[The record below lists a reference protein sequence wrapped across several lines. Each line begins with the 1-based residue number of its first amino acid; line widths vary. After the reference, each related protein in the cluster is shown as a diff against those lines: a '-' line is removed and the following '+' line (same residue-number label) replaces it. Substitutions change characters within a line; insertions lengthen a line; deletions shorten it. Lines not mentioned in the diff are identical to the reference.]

1 MTESTLTST
10 PTATAASTHLRFV
23 TNSVLQWHD
32 VLLDTLLADS
42 QEPPS
47 LRNQNGPTRASRAAA
62 IVHAAIFNAVVGIR
76 GGYQPYAIR
85 IPTVPASPVLRQAVA
100 GAAYGT
106 LVRLYPRQAPAL
118 RAVAERYFSVSSP
131 SPSASYGLL
140 IAQRQIANRSNDG
153 SGGMGVYAEPALPG
167 VWRPDPLDPAQQA
180 LDPHW
185 GSVRPFA
192 LEAADLNAI
201 VDALPRPPGY
211 RGPGRP
217 YNLENSAYRAA
228 LAEVRA
234 VGSVQASPENDTRT
248 LNAIFWS
255 YDEGRG
261 TPIRLYNQAARA
273 VALRGPRMGLLGW
286 ARLFF
291 LANLAMADAGIATWS
306 AKYRYDLWRPVHGV
320 RLDPVDP
327 DRRWTPLGKQLPY
340 AQVQHCSP
348 PFPAY
353 VSGHAAFGEALF
365 HTLRRFYAT
374 DTFTFV
380 LASDE
385 LPREARRYTTFTG
398 ASRANARSRV
408 ELGVHFTF
416 DGTRGRT
423 LGLQVSDQ
431 AYSRLNR
438 LQLFNASE
446 IEIADV
452 NAPAEDETA
461 GT

>member
-1 MTESTLTST
+1 MTESTLTAT
-10 PTATAASTHLRFV
+10 PAAVSTHLRFV
-23 TNSVLQWHD
+23 TNSVLQWND

-42 QEPPS
+42 QEPPAA
-47 LRNQNGPTRASRAAA
+47 RNQNGPTRASRAAA
-62 IVHAAIFNAVVGIR
+62 IVHAAIYNAVVGIR
-76 GGYQPYAIR
+76 GGYRPYAIR
-85 IPTVPASPVLRQAVA
+85 IPPVPPGPRLREAVA

-118 RAVAERYFSVSSP
+118 RAAAAHYFNIASP
-131 SPSASYGLL
+131 TPSASYGLL
-140 IAQRQIANRSNDG
+140 IAQRQIASRSNDG
-153 SGGMGVYAEPALPG
+153 SGATVPYTEPQLPG
-167 VWRPDPLDPAQQA
+167 IWRADLLDPAQQA

-185 GSVRPFA
+185 GGVRPFA
-192 LEAADLNAI
+192 VDAADLGAI
-201 VDALPRPPGY
+201 VGALPRPPGY
-211 RGPGRP
+211 RGPGQA
-217 YNLENSAYRAA
+217 YNLNNAAYRAA

-234 VGSVQASPENDTRT
+234 IGSVQASPESDTRT

-273 VALRGPRMGLLGW
+273 VGLRGPRMGPLGW

-291 LANLAMADAGIATWS
+291 LANLAMADAGIAAW
-306 AKYRYDLWRPVHGV
+306 AVKYRYDLWRPIHGV
-320 RLDPVDP
+320 RLDPIDCDP
-327 DRRWTPLGKQLPY
+327 RWTPLGKQLPY
-340 AQVQHCSP
+340 APVQHCSP

-365 HTLRRFYAT
+365 HTLRRFYST
-374 DTFTFV
+374 DTFTFT

-398 ASRANARSRV
+398 ASRSNARSRV
-408 ELGVHFTF
+408 ELGVHFSF
-416 DGTRGRT
+416 DGTRGRQ
-423 LGLQVSDQ
+423 LGLQVSDR
-431 AYSRLNR
+431 AYSVLNR

-452 NAPAEDETA
+452 NAPADDEPA
-461 GT
+461 EA